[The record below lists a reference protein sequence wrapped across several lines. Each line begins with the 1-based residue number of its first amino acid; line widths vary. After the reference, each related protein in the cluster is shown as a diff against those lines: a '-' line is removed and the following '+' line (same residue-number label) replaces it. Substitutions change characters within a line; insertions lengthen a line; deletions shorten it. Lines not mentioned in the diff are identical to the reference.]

1 MNKNF
6 FSVMLV
12 MMLVFGMTVIGC
24 DNGTTSESD
33 TWSNITSLNQMD
45 GTWKGSYSQNN
56 RPIKDVIEEQGG
68 TWGPDMQAMYGNM
81 RVTSRVDIT
90 LTIDANAKT
99 QAMSMASTGSY
110 SGGNINIIWPMLKP
124 VLESLAEEGVTVT
137 TNDATHS
144 ISMTY
149 SFPAETLTD
158 AEITE
163 MLNSGLQ
170 INQNGTKI
178 KVPTNSLTEGMPE
191 LIFNKQ

>member
-12 MMLVFGMTVIGC
+12 MVLIFGMTVVGC

-56 RPIKDVIEEQGG
+56 RPIKDVVEEQGG
-68 TWGPDMQAMYGNM
+68 TWSPEMQTMYGNM
-81 RVTSRVDIT
+81 RVTSRTDIT
-90 LTIDANAKT
+90 LIINASAKT
-99 QAMSMASTGSY
+99 QAMSMALTGSY

-149 SFPAETLTD
+149 SFPAETLSD

-163 MLNSGLQ
+163 MLNSVLQ

-178 KVPTNSLTEGMPE
+178 KVPANSLMQGIPE
-191 LIFNKQ
+191 LIFYKQ